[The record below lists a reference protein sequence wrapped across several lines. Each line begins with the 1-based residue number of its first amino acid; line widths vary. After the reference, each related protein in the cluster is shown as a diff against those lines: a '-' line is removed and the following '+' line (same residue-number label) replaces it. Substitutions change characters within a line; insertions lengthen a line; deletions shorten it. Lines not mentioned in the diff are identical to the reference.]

1 MKLKGII
8 VLFLIWAQLHGGEC
22 SIRHYGQP
30 PIPEGAVE
38 SYTAKGELFSLMLPQ
53 GWTKSEEKFPYET
66 PEANVAGVHLKGPL
80 DDAWVAAEI
89 SALYYEHGGFF
100 SDYRDYIRMERKS
113 FDRQD
118 EDTKTL
124 LLEISAGGKKGVEF
138 AIRTVEATSSTPLFE
153 EGVMYRIDGERI
165 PKMVKTVETFKI
177 FPAER
182 GFFVFHYKASES
194 MAAQC
199 RGVFENTVQSVR
211 FINPEPWQG
220 AK

>member
-1 MKLKGII
+1 MIFKGTL
-8 VLFLIWAQLHGGEC
+8 LFALMLTLLHGGEC
-22 SIRHYGQP
+22 NIRHFGQP

-38 SYTAKGELFSLMLPQ
+38 PYRAKGELFSVMLPQ

-66 PEANVAGVHLKGPL
+66 SEAKVAGVHLKGPL

-89 SALYYEHGGFF
+89 SVLYYEYGGFF
-100 SDYRDYIRMERKS
+100 SDYRDYIRLKRQS

-124 LLEISAGGKKGVEF
+124 FSEVSAGGKQGVEF
-138 AIRTVEATSSTPLFE
+138 AIQTVEATSSANLFE
-153 EGVMYRIDGERI
+153 EGVMYRINAERI

-182 GFFVFHYKASES
+182 GFFVFHYKASEAGAS
-194 MAAQC
+194 KC
-199 RGVFENTVQSVR
+199 EGVFERLVQSIR
-211 FINPEPWQG
+211 FGKESRL
-220 AK
+220 

>member
-1 MKLKGII
+1 MMYKGVF
-8 VLFLIWAQLHGGEC
+8 VLLLIWIQLHGGEC
-22 SIRHYGQP
+22 TIRHYGQP
-30 PIPEGAVE
+30 PIPERAVE
-38 SYTAKGELFSLMLPQ
+38 LYTAKGGLFSLMLPQ

-89 SALYYEHGGFF
+89 SVHYYEHGGFF
-100 SDYRDYIRMERKS
+100 SDYRDYIRLKRQS

-118 EDTKTL
+118 DNKTSL
-124 LLEISAGGKKGVEF
+124 AEVNAGGKKGVAF
-138 AIRTVEATSSTPLFE
+138 SIRTVEATSSAPLFKP
-153 EGVMYRIDGERI
+153 GIMYRLNGEMMA
-165 PKMVKTVETFKI
+165 KMVPVLESFRV
-177 FPAER
+177 FPAKR

-199 RGVFENTVQSVR
+199 HGVFEKTVQSVR